1 MKSKKKKKDVAAS
14 FFSRRS
20 RRGGASLLIAFYF
33 PQSRAGVTHQN
44 VPPPGREQLRDPAA
58 KPPLEYQSICK
69 AIFFYQ
75 HRGFSKAALTPG
87 ECIIAASRASAEA
100 TPGRASSLLFRF
112 TPGGKILPCN
122 SDKKKKIKNLST
134 QRHREMMMI
143 IKIHFAPIFEVRR

>member
-1 MKSKKKKKDVAAS
+1 MLQHL
-14 FFSRRS
+14 FSRRS
-20 RRGGASLLIAFYF
+20 GRGGASLLIAFYF

-44 VPPPGREQLRDPAA
+44 VPLPGREQLRDPAA

-69 AIFFYQ
+69 AIFFHQ

-87 ECIIAASRASAEA
+87 ECIIAASGASAEA

-122 SDKKKKIKNLST
+122 SDKKKSINP
-134 QRHREMMMI
+134 
-143 IKIHFAPIFEVRR
+143 APSGDDDHH